1 LTLSLAEFAA
11 ALTLEERTA
20 LRQRPAPATA
30 AGERARKKLER
41 WRTQAPFDRDGF
53 FSRRLAVAGLD
64 EEGLLALLD
73 EPREA
78 LAQRVGGEPA
88 AWLQELDEAF
98 RLASPGAPLPFP
110 VDEPEER
117 LMALAA
123 PLLQQAE
130 RRLAAVAAELST
142 QRTAA
147 GRPLPFDAVTA
158 GPLLLSGLGNQL
170 RWTITRA
177 AVLELNVARLEG
189 RITGETPEERFEAFL
204 ARLGDPAEALA
215 ILQTYPVLARQ
226 LAVRIGG
233 FTEAGI
239 EFLRRLARDWDEI
252 LAAFGPKEDRPA
264 GDPGPLTEVAIG
276 AGDRHRGGRTV
287 CLLTFAGGWRL
298 VYKPRPMAIAAH
310 FQELLGWLNGHG
322 FAPEFRRLG
331 VLAREGYGWME
342 FAAPSP
348 CATRDEVRRFYQ
360 RMGGYL
366 ALLYALDASDVHY
379 ENLVAA
385 GEQPLLVDLESI
397 VQPRVPPRPDTGA
410 DWIANQILGESVLR
424 IGLLPQRFWGGAGGG
439 VDLSGLGSPDG
450 QLTPDR
456 YPYWEARGTDEM
468 QLQRQQLP
476 MSAAEN
482 RPALDGRE
490 IDVNDYVEELIDGFT
505 RLYRRLR
512 THRGELLAAGGP
524 IARMAEDE
532 VRAILRPTRAYALL
546 LQESFHPFLLR
557 DALERD
563 RHFDHLWLGVAE
575 SPAVEPVV
583 VAEQREL
590 LAGDIPLF
598 TSRLGSRDLE
608 GAGGARWPGFFERSG
623 LELVQQRLAAL
634 GEEDLAKQVWFIRAS
649 LAAHRANLV
658 GAEDEYGPAAELSAA
673 AGTATDTDR
682 LLAAAVAVGD
692 RLETLALRGAEDA
705 TWIGLRSLLGR
716 DWHLRP
722 LGSDLYSGLP
732 GVAVFLAY
740 LAEIT
745 GEERF
750 RRLARA
756 GWRTLWREWE
766 TLRGILTSVG
776 GFDGWGGLLWALSH
790 LGRLWDDR
798 ALLDA
803 AHRIVAGLPELIA
816 RDAMFDVLNGTAGC
830 LAGLLAF
837 HRTEPADRTLAAAV
851 ACGEHLLAHVQPMAR
866 GAGWSSPSSFASQ
879 PLAGFAHGAS
889 GIAWALLELE
899 ATVGGTGGSG
909 GTRLRRAALD
919 AFEYERGL
927 YVPEQ
932 RNWRDVREFEKLQLA
947 KQVGDNIFMMAWC
960 HGAPGVG
967 LARLRALR
975 RVDDPRLRSEAL
987 TALESTRDGGFDR
1000 SHCLCHGDLGNAET
1014 FLQAAQPAGILG
1026 DPARWRAEL
1035 DGITAFVLANIAEH
1049 GWRCG
1054 LPGEVEV
1061 PGLMTGLAGI
1071 GYGLLRLAA
1080 PARVPS
1086 VLLLE
1091 PPAP

>member
-1 LTLSLAEFAA
+1 LTLSLASFAA
-11 ALTLEERTA
+11 ALTLDERAA
-20 LRQRPAPATA
+20 LSERPVPETPVTGES
-30 AGERARKKLER
+30 GERARKKLER

-53 FSRRLAVAGLD
+53 FSRRLAQDGLH
-64 EEGLLALLD
+64 EEGLLTLLA

-78 LAQRVGGEPA
+78 LAGRVGGESA

-110 VDEPEER
+110 VDEPEAR

-123 PLLQQAE
+123 PLVQQAE
-130 RRLAAVAAELST
+130 RRLAAVAAELS
-142 QRTAA
+142 RERAAA
-147 GRPLPFDAVTA
+147 GRLLPFDPATVV
-158 GPLLLSGLGNQL
+158 PLLLSGLGNQL

-189 RITGETPEERFEAFL
+189 RIAGETPEERFEAFI
-204 ARLGDPAEALA
+204 ARLGDPGEALA

-233 FTEAGI
+233 FAEAGI

-252 LAAFGPKEDRPA
+252 RAAFGPAE
-264 GDPGPLTEVAIG
+264 DPGPLTEAAMG

-287 CLLTFAGGWRL
+287 CLLTFASGWRL
-298 VYKPRPMAIAAH
+298 VYKPRPMSIAVH
-310 FQELLGWLNGHG
+310 FQQLLGWINDRG
-322 FAPEFRRLG
+322 FAPAFRRLG

-342 FAAPSP
+342 LAAPSP
-348 CATRDEVRRFYQ
+348 CETRGEVCRFYQ

-379 ENLVAA
+379 ENLIAA
-385 GEQPLLVDLESI
+385 GEHPLLVDLESI
-397 VQPRVPPRPDTGA
+397 VQPRVSPRPDSGA
-410 DWIANQILGESVLR
+410 DWIANQILSESVLR

-456 YPYWEARGTDEM
+456 YPYWEARGTDAM

-482 RPALDGRE
+482 RPRLEGQE
-490 IDVNDYVEELIDGFT
+490 LDVNDYLDELINGFS
-505 RLYRRLR
+505 RLYRLLQE
-512 THRGELLAAGGP
+512 HRGELMAAGGP
-524 IARMAEDE
+524 IAHMADDE
-532 VRAILRPTRAYALL
+532 VRAILRPTRTYALL

-557 DALERD
+557 DAVERD

-575 SPAVEPVV
+575 SPAIEAVV
-583 VAEQREL
+583 GAERREL

-598 TSRLGSRDLE
+598 VSRLGSRDLL
-608 GAGGARWPGFFERSG
+608 GAGGERWPDFFERSG
-623 LELVQQRLAAL
+623 LELVEQRLAAL
-634 GEEDLAKQVWFIRAS
+634 GEENLAKQVWFIRAS
-649 LAAHRANLV
+649 LAAHRANLTGV
-658 GAEDEYGPAAELSAA
+658 EDEYGPAVELA
-673 AGTATDTDR
+673 ATDRASDRGR

-692 RLETLALRGAEDA
+692 RLEALALRGAHDA
-705 TWIGLRSLLGR
+705 TWIGMRSLLGR

-732 GVAVFLAY
+732 GVAVFLTH
-740 LAEIT
+740 LGEIT

-756 GWRTLWREWE
+756 GWQTLWREWE

-776 GFDGWGGLLWALSH
+776 GYDGWGGLLWTLAH

-798 ALLDA
+798 VLLDE
-803 AHRIVAGLPELIA
+803 AHRIVERLPELIA
-816 RDAMFDVLNGTAGC
+816 KDTMFDVLNGAAGC
-830 LAGLLAF
+830 LAGLLALQ
-837 HRTEPADRTLAAAV
+837 RTEPADRTLAAAL
-851 ACGEHLLAHVQPMAR
+851 ACGEHLLEHVQPMAR
-866 GAGWSSPSSFASQ
+866 GAGWSSSSSFASQ

-899 ATVGGTGGSG
+899 AATGGAG
-909 GTRLRRAALD
+909 ETGDKGETRWRRAALD
-919 AFEYERGL
+919 AFDYERSL

-932 RNWRDVREFEKLQLA
+932 RNWRDVREFDQLRLA
-947 KQVGDNIFMMAWC
+947 KQVGENIFMMTWC
-960 HGAPGVG
+960 HGAPGVA

-975 RVDDPRLRSEAL
+975 HLDDPILRAEARL
-987 TALESTRDGGFDR
+987 ALESTRDGGFDR
-1000 SHCLCHGDLGNAET
+1000 SHCLCHGDLGNAEI
-1014 FLQAAQPAGILG
+1014 FLQAAAILD
-1026 DPARWRAEL
+1026 DPAHWQAEL
-1035 DGITAFVLANIAEH
+1035 NGITAFVLANIAEH

-1080 PARVPS
+1080 PERVPS

-1091 PPAP
+1091 PPVP